1 MISLT
6 RSISLSKQI
15 FSVKLKLKEKKDD
28 VWLLFSPKITTMAR
42 QLLENQRLVY
52 LLTIKRTCKK
62 KKRKKKSLNLV

>member
-62 KKRKKKSLNLV
+62 KRKEKRNL